1 MVYRFRCQ
9 HCSFVVWSAS
19 REALVDAVESH
30 VLDHH
35 RQRVTKQ
42 DFRVRWDCPYCE
54 SSGQYHD
61 QDEGVGEFKRHL
73 FDHVKSLVESGV
85 HVADDIDGTGNVL
98 VRSPRGSTAS
108 DNARVHF
115 LSPGDIVVFVTT
127 TPGQRLRLLHE
138 ELHEWPAQT
147 VILTTKSDVLGSV
160 SGIDFSDVPLEIVQ
174 LDGRLGLS
182 GLGETLSRV
191 IEEYETAAGKI
202 AVEIDILSE
211 LVEKFD
217 LQTVFKFL
225 HLLGERIEQAEALTH
240 YHVDSRSRS
249 ESTINVLD
257 QLFDLSITAQDQR
270 FVSEST
276 SGAD

>member
-19 REALVDAVESH
+19 RDALAGAVESH
-30 VLDHH
+30 GLDHH
-35 RQRVTKQ
+35 RQRLTTR
-42 DFRVRWDCPYCE
+42 DFRVSWDCPYCE

-61 QDEGVGEFKRHL
+61 RDEGVEGFKQHL

-108 DNARVHF
+108 NNARIHF

-127 TPGQRLRLLHE
+127 TPGERLRLLHE

-147 VILTTKSDVLGSV
+147 VVLTTKSDVLGRV
-160 SGIDFSDVPLEIVQ
+160 SDIDFSEVPLEIVR

-191 IEEYETAAGKI
+191 VEEYEAAAGKI

-225 HLLGERIEQAEALTH
+225 HLLGKRIEQADALAH

-257 QLFDLSITAQDQR
+257 QLFDLSITAHDER
-270 FVSEST
+270 FVSE
-276 SGAD
+276 